1 MDHDMEE
8 IPAQDNLDLEDQ
20 TQPEV
25 DNSPKEVLVEVPAP
39 PKAVKVAKKH
49 HFFTAKCQENK
60 YISLEQMLY
69 VFQISLGPP
78 WV

>member
-20 TQPEV
+20 TQPEI

-49 HFFTAKCQENK
+49 HHKK
-60 YISLEQMLY
+60 S
-69 VFQISLGPP
+69 V
-78 WV
+78 

>member
-1 MDHDMEE
+1 MAVEEKSAKPVEKSAKTNKKQLEKMDHDIEE

-49 HFFTAKCQENK
+49 HHKK
-60 YISLEQMLY
+60 S
-69 VFQISLGPP
+69 V
-78 WV
+78 

>member
-1 MDHDMEE
+1 MAVEEKSAKPEKSAKTNKKQLEKMDHDMEE

-49 HFFTAKCQENK
+49 HHKK
-60 YISLEQMLY
+60 S
-69 VFQISLGPP
+69 V
-78 WV
+78 